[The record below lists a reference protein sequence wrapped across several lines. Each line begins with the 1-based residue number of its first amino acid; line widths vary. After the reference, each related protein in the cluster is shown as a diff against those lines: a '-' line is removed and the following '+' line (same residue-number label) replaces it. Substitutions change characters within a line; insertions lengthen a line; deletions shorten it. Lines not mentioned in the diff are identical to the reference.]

1 MAATNEDF
9 DILDEF
15 LDRRL
20 YDHPQNNQQQLQQ
33 QQLQQ
38 HQLQDN
44 NGQRTLPQQQQQ
56 QQHLNPHQLHQQV
69 SNPHFNEMNIKDE
82 EIFRNFLTD
91 DLNKNDL
98 MYFNG
103 DITQQHQFDSTNIG
117 QPLNLDNNGNT
128 MGNISNMAN
137 STSPADLSMESNGNN
152 YSHIQQHAATPN
164 SIDLQSPESISGKQE
179 IFTTPNSS
187 INVDRLNPIGVFNS
201 PFDSSY
207 ETSREILSQL
217 KFGKETPTQ
226 FENELPKKFLDVDAN
241 SLPYKMNIKNLP
253 SYSRVETQIKLD
265 LSISPPPPQFLV
277 HLPSDT
283 IAKQKLCLK
292 SELTDQVKE
301 NMLFLDTYVLT
312 ATTDKSCNICP
323 RCVKREQKRASRRKS
338 GVSDNLNWGTNTSKR
353 AVIFNC
359 KEVISFPPAVQNT
372 NSKDLDISARIVCYC
387 RHHQETKGFK
397 LLFVLTDHKGNI
409 LAKHVSTS
417 IMIMDR
423 KKNADDTTNSA
434 NEASNSVTTAN
445 NSNNN
450 SDTNLSNMRI
460 NGQPLSPTSIEED
473 SSEPHTTDS
482 RIFKRKRTWSPELS
496 DGFSI
501 APSRKPSY
509 TNGTSVNSISGM
521 KRDPVS
527 PSMSISSHH
536 PGSVASST
544 MPGNAT
550 NSTLPSIQRVIPSQG
565 PLRGGVEVTL
575 LGSNFRQGLTV
586 KFGINKALSTHC
598 WSDTTIV
605 TYLPP
610 ASQPGQVIVSF
621 EENDQEAS
629 SPGNKNI
636 DNINTAIFTYLDDS
650 DRQLIEL
657 ALQIVGLKMNGKL
670 EDARNIARKIIG
682 SDGNNNGG
690 ASEGNGSTTESINGG
705 NATFNSL
712 QSCTDEELV
721 LKVINLLPNNPNWS
735 LCTQEGQTLLH
746 LSCLKG
752 YYKLVSSLLRKGARV
767 DSRDVNGFT
776 PLHFASLAGDRNSI
790 ELLINCKAN
799 LSIRSNN
806 GSTAEDVADSNVL
819 DIFKHY
825 DSSSM
830 QRRVSNSSISSSI
843 FSIESEDELI
853 FHSGAHVSRLVND
866 HLTDQSLE
874 SDEYDSE
881 SIEAGDEESEINS
894 DYSGDDADFEDD
906 EDDYSF
912 ENNHSQV
919 TTNQAQQLPSTS
931 DSTVTSA
938 DVSLWNKVRNVFNN
952 SSDVEDLPKY
962 DDLYPS
968 SSKHFT
974 IPKLRF
980 SNFQSTSQSTTET
993 TTNNSSDESEDIF
1006 IKFFH
1011 QRKNVQNDKMLLF
1024 FWLPLL
1030 ILIISFF
1037 ILINSGWTFSWND
1050 NFQEFV
1056 RSGLGK
1062 VMLGNERVKVAF
1074 NKHLSQ
1080 MNEAVT
1086 SVINVNN

>member
-1 MAATNEDF
+1 MSTKLEDSMNLPHNKDGLDQDIVQSTEDF

-20 YDHPQNNQQQLQQ
+20 YDQPQDNQDPSRNQQQS
-33 QQLQQ
+33 
-38 HQLQDN
+38 HQNVQF
-44 NGQRTLPQQQQQ
+44 
-56 QQHLNPHQLHQQV
+56 
-69 SNPHFNEMNIKDE
+69 SNDITMKDDEM
-82 EIFRNFLTD
+82 FTNFLTD
-91 DLNKNDL
+91 ELNKNDFL
-98 MYFNG
+98 YFNG
-103 DITQQHQFDSTNIG
+103 VGNDNQRQNGFDITNFGVTPTVGGTNLTTVNHN
-117 QPLNLDNNGNT
+117 QLHNSMNNTN
-128 MGNISNMAN
+128 N
-137 STSPADLSMESNGNN
+137 NN
-152 YSHIQQHAATPN
+152 YSHQGVHATTPN
-164 SIDLQSPESISGKQE
+164 SIDLNSPESVSKHE
-179 IFTTPNSS
+179 VFTTPNSTIPDTR
-187 INVDRLNPIGVFNS
+187 INSVSMNS
-201 PFDSSY
+201 PFDPSY

-217 KFGKETPTQ
+217 KFGSDTPAQ
-226 FENELPKKFLDVDAN
+226 FETELPKEYLEADPN
-241 SLPYKMNIKNLP
+241 SLPYKMEIKDLP
-253 SYSRVETQIKLD
+253 TYSRVETQIKLD

-277 HLPSDT
+277 HLPADT

-292 SELTDQVKE
+292 SELSNEVKE

-312 ATTDKSCNICP
+312 ATSQKSCNICA

-372 NSKDLDISARIVCYC
+372 NTKDLEISARIVCYC
-387 RHHQETKGFK
+387 RHHQESKGFK
-397 LLFVLTDHKGNI
+397 LLFILKDSKENI
-409 LAKHVSTS
+409 LAKHVSSS

-423 KKNADDTTNSA
+423 KKTLDDNNTSA
-434 NEASNSVTTAN
+434 NEASNSVTTGTVN

-450 SDTNLSNMRI
+450 SDTNLNIRL

-482 RIFKRKRTWSPELS
+482 RVFKRKRTWSPELS

-509 TNGTSVNSISGM
+509 TTNGGAGV

-527 PSMSISSHH
+527 PASQLSTIDQGLASSS
-536 PGSVASST
+536 SVAINGGAHSVS
-544 MPGNAT
+544 
-550 NSTLPSIQRVIPSQG
+550 STLPTIQRIIPSQG

-598 WSDTTIV
+598 WSDSTIV

-621 EENDQEAS
+621 EENNTQQELSPNKS
-629 SPGNKNI
+629 S
-636 DNINTAIFTYLDDS
+636 DNLNTAIFTYLDDS

-682 SDGNNNGG
+682 SDANASNGG
-690 ASEGNGSTTESINGG
+690 GSNGSETSNVNVNG
-705 NATFNSL
+705 NSFNNL
-712 QSCTDEELV
+712 QSYTDEELV
-721 LKVINLLPNNPNWS
+721 SQVINLLPSNPNWS

-752 YYKLVSSLLRKGARV
+752 YYKLVSLLIRKGARV

-799 LSIRSNN
+799 LSAKSNN
-806 GSTAEDVADSNVL
+806 GSTPEDVADSNVL
-819 DIFKHY
+819 DLFKYH
-825 DSSSM
+825 SSM
-830 QRRVSNSSISSSI
+830 MQRKFSNSSISSSI
-843 FSIESEDELI
+843 FSIDDDQLD

-866 HLTDQSLE
+866 HLTDHSLE
-874 SDEYDSE
+874 SDDYDSE
-881 SIEAGDEESEINS
+881 SVEAGDEESDDV
-894 DYSGDDADFEDD
+894 DYSGEDADYEDD
-906 EDDYSF
+906 EDDSI
-912 ENNHSQV
+912 EAIDLQRR
-919 TTNQAQQLPSTS
+919 
-931 DSTVTSA
+931 SA
-938 DVSLWNKVRNVFNN
+938 VGSSSSLTQPTDVSLWNKVRNVFNN
-952 SSDVEDLPKY
+952 TNSSDTEDLPKY

-968 SSKHFT
+968 STKHFT

-980 SNFQSTSQSTTET
+980 TNSQTDSTAQSS
-993 TTNNSSDESEDIF
+993 NNSSDESEDIF

-1050 NFQEFV
+1050 QFQQFV

-1074 NKHLSQ
+1074 NRHFSQ